1 MPSTSFVPGLSFQ
14 KNIQQE
20 NSEAGTQSQVQ
31 TDGQQTSQSPPS
43 SEPPSEENK
52 IPDVKKVSDPLTLL
66 KMLCYIMAFKM
77 VTYFRK
83 SKDLGVGTFHFHIF
97 TIVKNNVCIL

>member
-66 KMLCYIMAFKM
+66 KMLCYIMVAFKM

-83 SKDLGVGTFHFHIF
+83 SKGLGVGTFFIF
-97 TIVKNNVCIL
+97 TSLLL

>member
-66 KMLCYIMAFKM
+66 KMLCSIMVTFKM
-77 VTYFRK
+77 VTYSGK
-83 SKDLGVGTFHFHIF
+83 K
-97 TIVKNNVCIL
+97 

>member
-66 KMLCYIMAFKM
+66 KMLSYIMAFKM
-77 VTYFRK
+77 VIYFRK
-83 SKDLGVGTFHFHIF
+83 SRNLVLEPFSFSHRYYSEE
-97 TIVKNNVCIL
+97 

>member
-66 KMLCYIMAFKM
+66 KMLCYIMVAFKM
-77 VTYFRK
+77 VTCFRK
-83 SKDLGVGTFHFHIF
+83 SKGLGVGTFFIF
-97 TIVKNNVCIL
+97 TSLLL

>member
-52 IPDVKKVSDPLTLL
+52 TPDVKKVSDPLTVL
-66 KMLCYIMAFKM
+66 KMLYCIMVAFKI
-77 VTYFRK
+77 VIFQEKKVRNLVLKTF
-83 SKDLGVGTFHFHIF
+83 FHF
-97 TIVKNNVCIL
+97 